1 MRDARI
7 ADSQFERRRED
18 GMPASRL
25 RAPRTISAR
34 PSVIGCSKRG
44 ISVGGCCPSASI
56 VTMIEAP
63 PMHARAMPLRSA
75 IPFPRLRGW
84 VTSVA
89 PFPLPSSPVPSSEPP
104 STTTIS
110 AVGTVARVRSTTS
123 PIVGA
128 AWNAGMI
135 TATRTS
141 TPFENAEHRFELGAE
156 LLDRFGGEGAPR
168 FGLELARAAILLDL
182 LPRAFDRVFLGVQ
195 QMLDEHDQ
203 LDLAP
208 LIHAIV

>member
-1 MRDARI
+1 
-7 ADSQFERRRED
+7 
-18 GMPASRL
+18 
-25 RAPRTISAR
+25 
-34 PSVIGCSKRG
+34 
-44 ISVGGCCPSASI
+44 
-56 VTMIEAP
+56 
-63 PMHARAMPLRSA
+63 
-75 IPFPRLRGW
+75 
-84 VTSVA
+84 
-89 PFPLPSSPVPSSEPP
+89 
-104 STTTIS
+104 
-110 AVGTVARVRSTTS
+110 
-123 PIVGA
+123 
-128 AWNAGMI
+128 MI

-208 LIHAIV
+208 LVDTIARAVLGGIQEAELTLPVPEHMRLEIRELADLPDREELLNRLGGRAAAHRLSAFSSRSIRSLTAWRGGLF